1 MENSLGLSTT
11 LARTAVTTET
21 TTAATA
27 ITAATTN
34 NAIAKIKIA
43 EAATGSVLKK
53 SCS

>member
-1 MENSLGLSTT
+1 MENSLELSTT
-11 LARTAVTTET
+11 LARTAVTTE

-43 EAATGSVLKK
+43 EAATESVLKK